1 MKQKSVN
8 KSHTGRLP
16 GLWNHSFNKCL
27 KCYCYKVEQSPFS
40 KRLPQ
45 QGKPLGKC
53 QPRAIYFKYFH
64 SHRKRLFL
72 FQTSVVFCKYFS
84 HFSKFF
90 NYTAH
95 TEFCSVLEN
104 ETFDHASPRN
114 YPLPVLLLFVLFVVC
129 LFRPASAS
137 PVL

>member
-8 KSHTGRLP
+8 KSHTGSLP

-27 KCYCYKVEQSPFS
+27 KCYCNKVEQSPFS

-64 SHRKRLFL
+64 SHGKRLFL
-72 FQTSVVFCKYFS
+72 FQTSVVFANTSLILASFLIIQLTQ
-84 HFSKFF
+84 
-90 NYTAH
+90 N
-95 TEFCSVLEN
+95 SV
-104 ETFDHASPRN
+104 PCWKMR
-114 YPLPVLLLFVLFVVC
+114 PLPMLALEIILSPCSPFVCFVCCLFV
-129 LFRPASAS
+129 
-137 PVL
+137 